1 MEMNLS
7 CTFKGTIA
15 IIFGLLALIL
25 PEQTLGTF
33 GYLFGAFIIAGIVIF
48 MFLATTS
55 PGDESTFWFGLT
67 LGLVLVGVVSIF
79 FPGIVSLVF
88 LFIVAG
94 VAFYSG
100 FSDITYALEHP
111 KTKYVLISGMF
122 LIGILLLGVL
132 IRFFPITI
140 ATTSNM
146 ASIVRFIFTA
156 LGSFALVFGI
166 CSILIGI
173 YPTQE
178 PVPVKPV
185 EEPMP
190 KSKILTFGDGCNLK
204 KKEK

>member
-1 MEMNLS
+1 MDMNLS
-7 CTFKGTIA
+7 CIFKGTIA
-15 IIFGLLALIL
+15 IIFGLLALVL

-55 PGDESTFWFGLT
+55 RNDESTFWFGLT
-67 LGLVLVGVVSIF
+67 LGLVLIGVVSIF
-79 FPGIVSLVF
+79 LPGIASLVF

-122 LIGILLLGVL
+122 LIGILLLGML
-132 IRFFPITI
+132 IRFFPVTV

-146 ASIVRFIFTA
+146 DSIVRFIFTA

-166 CSILIGI
+166 CSILIGV
-173 YPTQE
+173 YPTSE
-178 PVPVKPV
+178 PVPVNPE
-185 EEPMP
+185 EEPTL
-190 KSKILTFGDGCNLK
+190 KSKILTFGPCDLDK
-204 KKEK
+204 KDK

>member
-7 CTFKGTIA
+7 CIVKGTIA
-15 IIFGLLALIL
+15 IIFGLLAIVL

-33 GYLFGAFIIAGIVIF
+33 KGLFWVFIIAGILIF

-55 PGDESTFWFGLT
+55 GSDESTFWFGLT
-67 LGLVLVGVVSIF
+67 LGLVLIGVISILN
-79 FPGIVSLVF
+79 PDIVALVF

-132 IRFFPITI
+132 IRFFPITVED
-140 ATTSNM
+140 TSSM
-146 ASIVRFIFTA
+146 ASVVRLIFTS

-173 YPTQE
+173 YPTPE

-190 KSKILTFGDGCNLK
+190 KSKILTFGPCDADK
-204 KKEK
+204 KKK